1 MKRWVQKG
9 FKVPKYAGDTSR
21 CERCWRGLREAK
33 GQPDT
38 DKTLSGTALP
48 SLHSSNALAIAAEV
62 T

>member
-1 MKRWVQKG
+1 MQKG
-9 FKVPKYAGDTSR
+9 FKVWEYADDTSR
-21 CERCWRGLREAK
+21 FERWWRGLSEAK

-48 SLHSSNALAIAAEV
+48 SLHSSNALAMAAEV